1 MAWVKG
7 TEKRTFVVSR
17 PLSAVR
23 QFFLNPSEFRAA
35 FTQLES
41 SEETAPNEWRWVL
54 ISKTELGVTFQGD
67 YTVHYRPD
75 GAKGESEWSTLKG
88 NMRSSGRVQCFR
100 VSDDETEVHYL
111 ETLEVDLPIPGL
123 AARMFQP
130 IVSREIRSGV
140 GEFLEKAKQ
149 ILESQS

>member
-7 TEKRTFVVSR
+7 TETRTFVVNR
-17 PLSAVR
+17 PLEAVR

-35 FTQLES
+35 FTQLEN
-41 SEETAPNEWRWVL
+41 SEEVGANQWRWIL

-67 YTVHYRPD
+67 YTVSYHPD
-75 GAKGESEWSTLKG
+75 FAKSESEWSTNKG
-88 NMRSSGRVQCFR
+88 NMRSSGSVRCTRINDSQ
-100 VSDDETEVHYL
+100 TEVRYT

-140 GEFLEKAKQ
+140 GEFLDGAVK
-149 ILESQS
+149 ILEG